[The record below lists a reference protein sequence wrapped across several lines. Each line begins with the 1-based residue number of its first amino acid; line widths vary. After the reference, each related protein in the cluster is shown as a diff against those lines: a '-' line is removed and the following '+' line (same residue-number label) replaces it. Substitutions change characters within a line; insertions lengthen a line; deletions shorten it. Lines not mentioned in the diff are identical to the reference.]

1 MFETILNPCLLP
13 MAQVTLAQENL
24 NPEAA
29 SVLFS
34 GPKFAIALVAGLVM
48 AFAFQLLLTN
58 LSVAV
63 GIPILASDSDLVDD
77 DDDNDETIG
86 GKISRT
92 ESKIGLWA
100 LLTSSIALFA
110 ACFLAVKL
118 SLIESALLGTII
130 GIVIWSAFF
139 TVLMWLGSS
148 AVGSLI
154 GSLLSTAT
162 SGLQGIMGAATGAI
176 GANIA
181 KNQAIST
188 AEDITAA
195 VRQELTAGIDPD
207 RINETLKNSL
217 SSLSIP
223 QLNPQEIR
231 SQFDRLL
238 GDIDLDSIGDRDFL
252 KNVNRQTFIDLIGNR
267 TNFSKQDITSI
278 ADQLEG
284 AWNQVVNRQ
293 NPTEQIINLIQKASP
308 EELNTDKL
316 SERIQQLVAVGGN
329 GNGKKTN
336 GVMREA
342 VRAALPAVIEK
353 VDFSNVDIDKI
364 AKQLQQLQG
373 KVKDIDVDKI
383 THQLE
388 ELKDKAADGVSDLF
402 PQLSSSSIRSDID
415 DYILNALPWQ
425 FYHANLV
432 DEFREVIYD
441 SHANPSTVKKQLE
454 ELNKEYFAYMLKR
467 RGDLNNSRVGKIAKD
482 MDRIRTEVLEIVRQ
496 EAEKSQS
503 QDLRQRLENYL
514 RSTGKEELNP
524 DAIERDLSNLLEDP
538 DASWEDLQNR
548 FSGLDRDTLVQLLA
562 QREDFS
568 EEEANK
574 VISQFENIR
583 ETILNRVKETQEQV
597 QIKAQ
602 ELRNRVEEYLRNTNK
617 EELNPDAIEREF
629 QTLFEDPQ
637 AGFKAL
643 RDRISQFDR
652 DTLVQLLSQREDIDE
667 EQVNQIISRIENV
680 RNRVLQAPKQAAN
693 AAQQSYEQ
701 TINSIAQYLRDTQ
714 IEELD
719 PAGIQQDITKLLE
732 DPKEGASALGER
744 LSHVD
749 RETLVKLLTQRGD
762 LSEEQVNQSID
773 RIEEAIQNIVQAPR
787 RLADRTTKG
796 AIEFETQIENYL
808 RSTDKEELNPDAI
821 KRDLQLL
828 LQSPR
833 LGAMNLGDRAKG
845 FNRETLV
852 ALLAQR
858 EDVSQEE
865 AEQTVDRIISVR
877 DSIEEQFNKVQQT
890 VQSSVD
896 RVFGGVRDY
905 LNSLERP
912 ELNYENIEGDF
923 KTLFD
928 DPKAGF
934 EALRDRLS
942 QFDRET
948 LVAVLSSREDI
959 SEEQANRI
967 VDRIEHT
974 RDRVLGQAQRIQQ
987 ETKKRLKKIK
997 EEAKQQAIDARKA
1010 VSDAAWWLFS
1020 ASLTSLLASAIA
1032 GYLAVI

>member
-1 MFETILNPCLLP
+1 M
-13 MAQVTLAQENL
+13 
-24 NPEAA
+24 
-29 SVLFS
+29 
-34 GPKFAIALVAGLVM
+34 
-48 AFAFQLLLTN
+48 
-58 LSVAV
+58 
-63 GIPILASDSDLVDD
+63 
-77 DDDNDETIG
+77 
-86 GKISRT
+86 
-92 ESKIGLWA
+92 
-100 LLTSSIALFA
+100 
-110 ACFLAVKL
+110 
-118 SLIESALLGTII
+118 
-130 GIVIWSAFF
+130 
-139 TVLMWLGSS
+139 
-148 AVGSLI
+148 
-154 GSLLSTAT
+154 
-162 SGLQGIMGAATGAI
+162 
-176 GANIA
+176 
-181 KNQAIST
+181 
-188 AEDITAA
+188 
-195 VRQELTAGIDPD
+195 TAGIDPD

-217 SSLSIP
+217 SSLPIP
-223 QLNPQEIR
+223 QFDPQEIR
-231 SQFDRLL
+231 DGFDRLL

-252 KNVNRQTFIDLIGNR
+252 KNINRQTFIDLIGNR
-267 TNFSKQDITSI
+267 TNFSKQDIASI

-336 GVMREA
+336 GVMRQA
-342 VRAALPAVIEK
+342 VSAALPAVIEK

-364 AKQLQQLQG
+364 ANQLQQLQG
-373 KVKDIDVDKI
+373 KVKDIDVNKI

-388 ELKDKAADGVSDLF
+388 ELKHKATDRVSDIL

-441 SHANPSTVKKQLE
+441 PDANPGTVKKQLE
-454 ELNKEYFAYMLKR
+454 QLNKEYFAYMLKR

-482 MDRIRTEVLEIVRQ
+482 MDRIRTEVLETVGQ
-496 EAEKSQS
+496 EAEKTQS
-503 QDLRQRLENYL
+503 QDLRRRLEDYL

-524 DAIERDLSNLLEDP
+524 DAIERDLSKLLEDP
-538 DASWEDLQNR
+538 DASLEDLQNR
-548 FSGLDRDTLVQLLA
+548 FSGFDRDTLVQLLA

-597 QIKAQ
+597 QIKTQ

-629 QTLFEDPQ
+629 QTLFEDPE

-652 DTLVQLLSQREDIDE
+652 DTLVKLLGQREDFSE
-667 EQVNQIISRIENV
+667 EEANQIIDRIESV

-701 TINSIAQYLRDTQ
+701 TINSIAQYLRDTNL
-714 IEELD
+714 EELD
-719 PAGIQQDITKLLE
+719 PAGIQQDITKLLH

-762 LSEEQVNQSID
+762 LSEEQVNQNID

-787 RLADRTTKG
+787 RLADRTTKQ

-833 LGAMNLGDRAKG
+833 LGAMNLGDRVKR

-858 EDVSQEE
+858 KDISPEE
-865 AEQTVDRIISVR
+865 AEQTVDRIVSVR
-877 DSIEEQFNKVQQT
+877 DSIQEQFNKVQQT

-896 RVFGGVRDY
+896 SVFGGVRDY

-912 ELNYENIEGDF
+912 ELNYESIEGNF

-967 VDRIEHT
+967 VDRIEQT
-974 RDRVLGQAQRIQQ
+974 RDRVLGQAERIQQ
-987 ETKKRLKKIK
+987 ETKKRLRKIK

-1032 GYLAVI
+1032 GYLAVS

>member
-496 EAEKSQS
+496 EAGKSQS

-833 LGAMNLGDRAKG
+833 LGAMNLGDRAKR